1 MSKSTGRMIDDS
13 PTIPRMSVIARMKFS
28 GNVHVLDVVSSEDNV
43 MPLHFKKGE
52 TVTKEVY
59 LRVLIDVVK
68 PWMETVASQKAICF
82 SAGQWLIRII

>member
-1 MSKSTGRMIDDS
+1 MCPVRIMSS
-13 PTIPRMSVIARMKFS
+13 
-28 GNVHVLDVVSSEDNV
+28 
-43 MPLHFKKGE
+43 HFKKGE

-82 SAGQWLIRII
+82 STEQCTGSYESFDSKLALGQHRYVLVQGILALPTAQI